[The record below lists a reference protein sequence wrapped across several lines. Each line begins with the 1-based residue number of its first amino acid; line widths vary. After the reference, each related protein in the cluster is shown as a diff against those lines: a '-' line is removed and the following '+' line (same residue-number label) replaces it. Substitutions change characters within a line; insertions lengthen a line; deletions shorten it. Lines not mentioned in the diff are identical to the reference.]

1 MLSEGAKG
9 SKRREEVGTCCPLG
23 VMVVEEP
30 LGESELTGRARG
42 GSFRDAFGLGDF
54 KPKRLALGCPE
65 RPRLPP
71 LFSQSSCCPGEYRE
85 CEGYCFGRLLPAAS
99 TLEEWRGR
107 RVCFRAIGGRGESL
121 HTCPMS
127 MVDAVL
133 WRRNVKLHELTTRS
147 TARTKRGLQQN
158 EDFFLTCIGGDR
170 RLHHIRHCVCF
181 RRNFSHQTAFAQIA
195 VSSFF
200 LFFTILP
207 FNIQRQQ
214 GDK

>member
-1 MLSEGAKG
+1 MLSEGVKG

-107 RVCFRAIGGRGESL
+107 RVCFRAIGGRGGSL
-121 HTCPMS
+121 YTCPMS

-133 WRRNVKLHELTTRS
+133 WRRNVKLHELTTKIDGKNKKR
-147 TARTKRGLQQN
+147 TAT
-158 EDFFLTCIGGDR
+158 ER
-170 RLHHIRHCVCF
+170 RLLLDMHWWGSPPPPHQALCLLPSKLLPSNRFRSNCGLFIFSLLHHL
-181 RRNFSHQTAFAQIA
+181 AFQHSAA
-195 VSSFF
+195 
-200 LFFTILP
+200 T
-207 FNIQRQQ
+207 R
-214 GDK
+214 G